1 MDLASYLIEKFIIS
15 LKKVPFR
22 RFFFIIF
29 RSFHAYLFQII
40 VKKSKMG
47 KVSIND
53 IYKKEIDQMKIQEI
67 REIIKLIDQSTLD
80 EFLYESEGTK
90 IKLKK
95 NEKNVV
101 TTNVATLES
110 STLVAQQPV
119 VETKQVQVSEV
130 PKEETK
136 EKVEIMEED
145 KSLHKITSP
154 MVGTFYRSSSPD
166 AAAYVQEG
174 TKVSSES
181 IVCIVEAM
189 KLFNEIEAEV
199 NGEIVEILVKD
210 GQLVEY
216 GQPLF
221 LVKGN

>member
-1 MDLASYLIEKFIIS
+1 
-15 LKKVPFR
+15 
-22 RFFFIIF
+22 
-29 RSFHAYLFQII
+29 
-40 VKKSKMG
+40 
-47 KVSIND
+47 
-53 IYKKEIDQMKIQEI
+53 MKIQEI

-95 NEKNVV
+95 NDKGSVL
-101 TTNVATLES
+101 TSGQTFES
-110 STLVAQQPV
+110 SSVVVEQPKEVEANLQPV
-119 VETKQVQVSEV
+119 IET
-130 PKEETK
+130 PK
-136 EKVEIMEED
+136 EKVEEIKAPVLED
-145 KSLHKITSP
+145 SNLHKITSP
-154 MVGTFYRSSSPD
+154 MVGTFYKSSSPD
-166 AAAYVQEG
+166 SEAYVQVG
-174 TKVSSES
+174 SKISSES

-221 LVKGN
+221 LVKN